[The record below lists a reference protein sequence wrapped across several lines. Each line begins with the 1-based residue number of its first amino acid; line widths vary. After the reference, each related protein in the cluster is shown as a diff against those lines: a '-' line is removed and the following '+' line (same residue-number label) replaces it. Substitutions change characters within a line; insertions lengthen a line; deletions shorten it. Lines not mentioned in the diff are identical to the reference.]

1 MKDADFQAA
10 ADLLGCEVAAI
21 RAVAEVESGRGGFNP
36 DGSPV
41 TLFEGHIFHRHT
53 GGRFDDSHPDL
64 SYPKWTK
71 TYYGKGWKEEQDRLR
86 RAIELDH
93 EAALK
98 SASWGRF
105 QIMGFNHRACG
116 FDTVQAFVEA
126 MRTGERE
133 QLLAFCAFLQAEGI
147 DKALREKDWT
157 TFARRYNGPGY
168 AENQY
173 HTKIAAAYAKHA
185 TEPLVQLEQ
194 ASYAAPTDSAMTIT
208 PKGQLMPPFVL
219 AALPALFDAVPKLLK
234 NFTDDGVTVPQR
246 NQQAIQIAVD
256 VAKQALNVQTEQQL
270 AEAVKADP
278 QAAAA
283 VRAAIDA
290 SWATITDAG
299 GIPEARAADAAFVA
313 RGEPVWRSPSLIISL
328 ALLPLVYMLVGA
340 VVGLFG
346 APFSDDVRSAIANG
360 VIGLILGGL
369 TGYYFGQ
376 TTTRNRTPAGPQN

>member
-1 MKDADFQAA
+1 MA
-10 ADLLGCEVAAI
+10 
-21 RAVAEVESGRGGFNP
+21 P
-36 DGSPV
+36 
-41 TLFEGHIFHRHT
+41 
-53 GGRFDDSHPDL
+53 
-64 SYPKWTK
+64 
-71 TYYGKGWKEEQDRLR
+71 
-86 RAIELDH
+86 
-93 EAALK
+93 
-98 SASWGRF
+98 
-105 QIMGFNHRACG
+105 
-116 FDTVQAFVEA
+116 
-126 MRTGERE
+126 
-133 QLLAFCAFLQAEGI
+133 FL
-147 DKALREKDWT
+147 
-157 TFARRYNGPGY
+157 
-168 AENQY
+168 
-173 HTKIAAAYAKHA
+173 
-185 TEPLVQLEQ
+185 
-194 ASYAAPTDSAMTIT
+194 
-208 PKGQLMPPFVL
+208 L
-219 AALPALFDAVPKLLK
+219 AALPALFDAVPKLVK
-234 NFTDDGVTVPQR
+234 SFTDDGVTVPQR

-376 TTTRNRTPAGPQN
+376 TTTRNRTPAGLQN